1 MKRYPTILNLSI
13 QKGFDFNKINDNI
26 KETVINETYKAI
38 EHGIKNNK
46 KRAEI
51 FEIIDTRAI
60 INIDRS
66 KWKNILNNIVIPY
79 FSNKEDYE
87 TCINIQKNLI
97 TKL

>member
-13 QKGFDFNKINDNI
+13 QQGFDFDKINDNI

-38 EHGIKNNK
+38 EYGIKNNK

-51 FEIIDTRAI
+51 FEILDTRAV
-60 INIDRS
+60 INVERN
-66 KWKNILNNIVIPY
+66 KWKNILNDVLIPY
-79 FSNKEDYE
+79 FSKKEDYE